1 LAALI
6 FYGVGDM
13 LGAGIYA
20 LTGKVA
26 GILGHAAWIAF
37 AVSLVAASLT
47 ALSYASL
54 GSRYPKA
61 GGAAYVT
68 QRAFGQ
74 PFLSYLVGL
83 AVLCS
88 GLTSMAAGANA
99 FAGYFVALAGG
110 PPAPVVMLVYLGVL
124 TLVNLAGM
132 RQSSRLNVLFTLVE
146 LSGIVI
152 VIAVSLRY
160 WGGADYLRFPP
171 AQEGGAGPVALV
183 LQGGALAFFAF
194 IGFEDL
200 LNVSEEAKNPRRDI
214 PIALLVAVA
223 VATVLYMGVALS
235 AVSVLSPDRLAAS
248 PQPLVDVVL
257 TAAPGFPKGVFSA
270 IALFA
275 IANTALVNHLMGS
288 RLLFGMGRQG
298 LVPKALG
305 RVHAYRGT
313 PALAILVVSALVVAL
328 MFSGGV
334 RELASATSSLL
345 LFVFIIVNG
354 AQLVLRRKEGE
365 PRGLLELPAAVPFA
379 GIIVCAAMLVHTDAA
394 ALKIAFLILVG
405 ITVLYVL
412 VRPKAPVG
420 EGA

>member
-1 LAALI
+1 
-6 FYGVGDM
+6 
-13 LGAGIYA
+13 
-20 LTGKVA
+20 
-26 GILGHAAWIAF
+26 
-37 AVSLVAASLT
+37 
-47 ALSYASL
+47 
-54 GSRYPKA
+54 
-61 GGAAYVT
+61 
-68 QRAFGQ
+68 
-74 PFLSYLVGL
+74 
-83 AVLCS
+83 
-88 GLTSMAAGANA
+88 AAGANA

-110 PPAPVVMLVYLGVL
+110 PPAPVVMLVYLGAL

-152 VIAVSLRY
+152 VIAVSVRY
-160 WGGADYLRFPP
+160 WGSADYLRFPP
-171 AQEGGAGPVALV
+171 AQEGGAGPLALV

-223 VATVLYMGVALS
+223 VATLLYMGVALS
-235 AVSVLSPDRLAAS
+235 AVSVLAPARLAAS

-298 LVPKALG
+298 LVPGGLG
-305 RVHAYRGT
+305 RVHARRGT
-313 PALAILVVSALVVAL
+313 PAVAILVVSALVVVL

-354 AQLVLRRKEGE
+354 AQLVLRRKAGE
-365 PRGLLELPAAVPFA
+365 PRGLLELPAAVPAA
-379 GIIVCAAMLVHTDAA
+379 GILVCAAMLVHTDAA

-412 VRPKAPVG
+412 VRPRAPAG